1 MPSWE
6 ITTWIAVGASALA
19 AILLL
24 TSLVLAARL
33 RRAKQQPVEP
43 PGDEV
48 EAEAGAERAW
58 EEVRR
63 ERAQSTR
70 ARSELRW
77 LRHLGDIGAQDTL
90 ETTLRR
96 VLESASG
103 LAGAAASMLA
113 LPQEEGDPLIATFGL
128 NSEESSRELLGLP
141 PGGEEARAVTLSYR
155 YCEEEAERD
164 EFRLSGGLA
173 LPVPDSSGARIGTLG
188 IFWRRVEREVTEEEL
203 EQLEGLAAALGPAL
217 TNAFRVEE
225 LRRELDVDPATG
237 LRGCRSLRAALDV
250 ECARARRYSHPLS
263 LLLLGVEAPAER
275 LGTAAERLE
284 GAVRTTDLVYHLAE
298 GRFAVLLPESSRRD
312 ADQLSRR
319 LRFALGAKEAGVL
332 EGPVPTAAVEL
343 RFEDDAVSVLARA
356 EAALAQS
363 RVESG
368 PGRSWTAAVEPGG

>member
-1 MPSWE
+1 MSTWE

-19 AILLL
+19 AVLLL
-24 TSLVLAARL
+24 TTLALALRL
-33 RRAKQQPVEP
+33 RRIGKDVEP
-43 PGDEV
+43 TGE
-48 EAEAGAERAW
+48 ESERAW

-77 LRHLGDIGAQDTL
+77 LRHLGDVGAQDTL

-113 LPQEEGDPLIATFGL
+113 LPQEEGEPLIATFGL
-128 NSEESSRELLGLP
+128 NADESSRELLGLP

-155 YCEEEAERD
+155 YGEEEVKRD

-173 LPVPDSSGARIGTLG
+173 LPVPDSTGARIGTLG

-203 EQLEGLAAALGPAL
+203 EQLEGLAAALGPAI
-217 TNAFRVEE
+217 TNAFRFEE

-237 LRGCRSLRAALDV
+237 LRGRRSLQAALDV
-250 ECARARRYSHPLS
+250 ECARARRYTHPLS
-263 LLLLGVEAPAER
+263 LLLLGVEAPVER
-275 LGTAAERLE
+275 LGTAAQRLE

-312 ADQLSRR
+312 ADRLSRR
-319 LRFALGAKEAGVL
+319 LRFALGAKEAGVID
-332 EGPVPTAAVEL
+332 GQVPTAAVEL

-356 EAALAQS
+356 EAALAQA

-368 PGRSWTAAVEPGG
+368 AGSSWSAAVEPGG

>member
-1 MPSWE
+1 LPTWE

-24 TSLVLAARL
+24 TSLVLAVEL
-33 RRAKQQPVEP
+33 RRARHEP
-43 PGDEV
+43 P
-48 EAEAGAERAW
+48 AEPAPEQAEQAERAW

-90 ETTLRR
+90 EATLRR

-103 LAGAAASMLA
+103 LANAAASMLV
-113 LPQEEGDPLIATFGL
+113 LPQEEGEPLVATFGL
-128 NSEESSRELLGLP
+128 NSEESTRELLGLP

-155 YCEEEAERD
+155 YGEEEVERD

-217 TNAFRVEE
+217 TNAFRFEE

-237 LRGCRSLRAALDV
+237 LRGRRSLQAALDV
-250 ECARARRYSHPLS
+250 ECARARRYTHPLS
-263 LLLLGVEAPAER
+263 LLLLGVEAPPER

-284 GAVRTTDLVYHLAE
+284 GAVRSTDLVYHLAD

-312 ADQLSRR
+312 ADRLSRR
-319 LRFALGAKEAGVL
+319 LRFALGAKEAGVID
-332 EGPVPTAAVEL
+332 GQVPTAAVEL

-356 EAALAQS
+356 EAALVQAQ
-363 RVESG
+363 VETG
-368 PGRSWTAAVEPGG
+368 AGGSWSAAVEPGG

>member
-1 MPSWE
+1 LSTWE

-24 TSLVLAARL
+24 TSLVLAAKL
-33 RRAKQQPVEP
+33 RHARQAPPAEP
-43 PGDEV
+43 APDH
-48 EAEAGAERAW
+48 AERAW

-63 ERAQSTR
+63 ERAQSTK

-77 LRHLGDIGAQDTL
+77 LRHLGDVGAEDTL

-103 LAGAAASMLA
+103 LANAAASMLV
-113 LPQEEGDPLIATFGL
+113 LPQEEGNPLVATFGL

-155 YCEEEAERD
+155 YGEDEVERD

-217 TNAFRVEE
+217 TNAFRFEE

-237 LRGCRSLRAALDV
+237 LRGRRSLQAALDV
-250 ECARARRYSHPLS
+250 ECARARRYTHPLS
-263 LLLLGVEAPAER
+263 LLLLGVEAPEER
-275 LGTAAERLE
+275 LGTAAARLE
-284 GAVRTTDLVYHLAE
+284 SAVRSTDLVYHLAT

-312 ADQLSRR
+312 ADRLSRR
-319 LRFALGAKEAGVL
+319 LRFALGAKEAGVID
-332 EGPVPTAAVEL
+332 GQVPTAAVEL

-356 EAALAQS
+356 EAALAQAQ
-363 RVESG
+363 VETGSG
-368 PGRSWTAAVEPGG
+368 SSWSAAVEPGG

>member
-155 YCEEEAERD
+155 YGEEEAERD

>member
-43 PGDEV
+43 AGDEP
-48 EAEAGAERAW
+48 EAERAW
-58 EEVRR
+58 KEVRR

-77 LRHLGDIGAQDTL
+77 LRHLGDVGAQDTL

-96 VLESASG
+96 VLETASG

-113 LPQEEGDPLIATFGL
+113 LPQEEGEPLIATFGL

-141 PGGEEARAVTLSYR
+141 PGGEEARVVTLSYR
-155 YCEEEAERD
+155 YGEEEAERD

-217 TNAFRVEE
+217 TNAFRFEE

-237 LRGCRSLRAALDV
+237 LRGRRSLRAALDV
-250 ECARARRYSHPLS
+250 ECARARRYTHPLS
-263 LLLLGVEAPAER
+263 LLLVGVEAPAER

-284 GAVRTTDLVYHLAE
+284 SAVRTTDLVYHLAE

-312 ADQLSRR
+312 ADRLSRR
-319 LRFALGAKEAGVL
+319 LRFALGAKEAGVID
-332 EGPVPTAAVEL
+332 GPVPTAAVEL

-356 EAALAQS
+356 EAALTQA

-368 PGRSWTAAVEPGG
+368 AGSSGSAAVEPGG

>member
-1 MPSWE
+1 MATWE

-19 AILLL
+19 VILLV
-24 TSLVLAARL
+24 TSAVLAARL
-33 RRAKQQPVEP
+33 RRATQEP
-43 PGDEV
+43 P
-48 EAEAGAERAW
+48 AEAAPEQVEQAERAW

-113 LPQEEGDPLIATFGL
+113 LPQEEGEPLIATFGL
-128 NSEESSRELLGLP
+128 NADESSRELLGLP

-155 YCEEEAERD
+155 YGEEEVERD

-188 IFWRRVEREVTEEEL
+188 IFWRRVERDVTEEEL

-217 TNAFRVEE
+217 TNAFRFEE

-237 LRGCRSLRAALDV
+237 LRGRRSLQAALDV
-250 ECARARRYSHPLS
+250 ECARARRYTHPLS
-263 LLLLGVEAPAER
+263 LLLLGVEAPVER
-275 LGTAAERLE
+275 LGTAAQRLE
-284 GAVRTTDLVYHLAE
+284 SAVRTTDLVYHLAE
-298 GRFAVLLPESSRRD
+298 GRFAVLLPESTRRD

-319 LRFALGAKEAGVL
+319 LRFALGAKEAGVID
-332 EGPVPTAAVEL
+332 GQVPTAAVEL

-356 EAALAQS
+356 EAALAQA
-363 RVESG
+363 RVESV
-368 PGRSWTAAVEPGG
+368 PGSSWSAAVEPGG

>member
-43 PGDEV
+43 AGDEP
-48 EAEAGAERAW
+48 EAERAW
-58 EEVRR
+58 KEVRR

-77 LRHLGDIGAQDTL
+77 LRHLGDVGAQDTL

-96 VLESASG
+96 VLETASG

-113 LPQEEGDPLIATFGL
+113 LPQEEGEPLIATFGL

-141 PGGEEARAVTLSYR
+141 PGGEEARVVTLSYR
-155 YCEEEAERD
+155 YGEEEAERD

-188 IFWRRVEREVTEEEL
+188 IYWRRVEREVTEEEL

-217 TNAFRVEE
+217 TNAFRFEE
-225 LRRELDVDPATG
+225 LRRELDVDTATG
-237 LRGCRSLRAALDV
+237 LRGRRSLRAALDV
-250 ECARARRYSHPLS
+250 ECARARRYTHPLS
-263 LLLLGVEAPAER
+263 LLLVGVEAPAER

-284 GAVRTTDLVYHLAE
+284 SAVRTTDLVYHLAE

-312 ADQLSRR
+312 ADRLSRR
-319 LRFALGAKEAGVL
+319 LRFALGAKEAGVID
-332 EGPVPTAAVEL
+332 GPVPTAAVEL

-356 EAALAQS
+356 EAALTQA

-368 PGRSWTAAVEPGG
+368 AGSSGSAAVEPGG

>member
-1 MPSWE
+1 MSTWE

-24 TSLVLAARL
+24 TSLVLAAKL
-33 RRAKQQPVEP
+33 RRARQEP
-43 PGDEV
+43 P
-48 EAEAGAERAW
+48 AEPAPDHSERAW

-63 ERAQSTR
+63 ERAQSTK

-77 LRHLGDIGAQDTL
+77 LRHLGDVGAQDTL

-103 LAGAAASMLA
+103 LANAAASMLV
-113 LPQEEGDPLIATFGL
+113 LPQEEADPLVATFGL
-128 NSEESSRELLGLP
+128 NADESSRELLGLP

-155 YCEEEAERD
+155 YGEEEVERD
-164 EFRLSGGLA
+164 AFRLSGGLA

-217 TNAFRVEE
+217 TNAFRFEE
-225 LRRELDVDPATG
+225 LRRELDVDAATG
-237 LRGCRSLRAALDV
+237 LRGRRSLQAALDV
-250 ECARARRYSHPLS
+250 ECARARRYTHPLS
-263 LLLLGVEAPAER
+263 LLLLGVEAPEER
-275 LGTAAERLE
+275 LGTAGERLE
-284 GAVRTTDLVYHLAE
+284 GAVRSTDLVYHLAG

-312 ADQLSRR
+312 ADRLSRR
-319 LRFALGAKEAGVL
+319 LRFALGAKEAGVID
-332 EGPVPTAAVEL
+332 GQVPTAAVEL

-356 EAALAQS
+356 EAALAQAK
-363 RVESG
+363 VETGAGS
-368 PGRSWTAAVEPGG
+368 SWSAAVEPGG

>member
-33 RRAKQQPVEP
+33 RRVKQQHVEP

-48 EAEAGAERAW
+48 EAEAGTERAW

-155 YCEEEAERD
+155 YGEEEAERD

-319 LRFALGAKEAGVL
+319 LRFALGAKEAGVID
-332 EGPVPTAAVEL
+332 GQVPTAAVEL

-356 EAALAQS
+356 EAALAQA

-368 PGRSWTAAVEPGG
+368 PGRSWTAALEPGG

>member
-1 MPSWE
+1 LPTWE

-24 TSLVLAARL
+24 TSLVLAVRL
-33 RRAKQQPVEP
+33 RRAKQEPVEP
-43 PGDEV
+43 PADE
-48 EAEAGAERAW
+48 ADRAR
-58 EEVRR
+58 EELRR

-77 LRHLGDIGAQDTL
+77 LRHLGHVGAQDTL

-103 LAGAAASMLA
+103 LAGAAASMLV
-113 LPQEEGDPLIATFGL
+113 LPQEEGDPLVATFGL
-128 NSEESSRELLGLP
+128 NAEESSRELLGLP

-155 YCEEEAERD
+155 YGEEEVQRD

-188 IFWRRVEREVTEEEL
+188 IFWRRVEREVTDEEL

-217 TNAFRVEE
+217 TNAFRFED
-225 LRRELDVDPATG
+225 LRRELDVDATTG
-237 LRGCRSLRAALDV
+237 LRGRRSLRAALDV
-250 ECARARRYSHPLS
+250 ECARARRYTHPLS
-263 LLLLGVEAPAER
+263 LLLLGVEAPPER

-284 GAVRTTDLVYHLAE
+284 GAVRTTDLVYHLAD

-312 ADQLSRR
+312 ADRLSRR
-319 LRFALGAKEAGVL
+319 LRFALGAKEAGVID
-332 EGPVPTAAVEL
+332 GQVPAAAVEL

-356 EAALAQS
+356 EAALAQAQ
-363 RVESG
+363 VEAGAGS
-368 PGRSWTAAVEPGG
+368 SWSAAVEPGG

>member
-1 MPSWE
+1 LSTWE

-24 TSLVLAARL
+24 TSVAFAAKL
-33 RRAKQQPVEP
+33 RRARQAPPAEP
-43 PGDEV
+43 APDH
-48 EAEAGAERAW
+48 AERAW

-63 ERAQSTR
+63 ERAQSTK

-77 LRHLGDIGAQDTL
+77 LRHLGDVGAQDTL

-103 LAGAAASMLA
+103 LANAAASMLV
-113 LPQEEGDPLIATFGL
+113 LPQEAGDPLVATFGL
-128 NSEESSRELLGLP
+128 NAEESSRELLGLP
-141 PGGEEARAVTLSYR
+141 PGGEDARAVTLSYR
-155 YCEEEAERD
+155 YAEEEVERD

-173 LPVPDSSGARIGTLG
+173 LPVPDSAGARIGTLG

-217 TNAFRVEE
+217 TNAFRFEE
-225 LRRELDVDPATG
+225 LRRELDVDVATG
-237 LRGCRSLRAALDV
+237 LRGRRSLQAALDV
-250 ECARARRYSHPLS
+250 ECARARRYTHPLS
-263 LLLLGVEAPAER
+263 LLLLGVEAPEER

-284 GAVRTTDLVYHLAE
+284 SAVRSTDLVYHLAD

-312 ADQLSRR
+312 ADRLSRR
-319 LRFALGAKEAGVL
+319 LRFALGAKEAGVID
-332 EGPVPTAAVEL
+332 GQVPTAAVEL

-356 EAALAQS
+356 EAALAQAK
-363 RVESG
+363 VETGAGS
-368 PGRSWTAAVEPGG
+368 SWSAAVEPGG

>member
-19 AILLL
+19 TVLLL
-24 TSLVLAARL
+24 ASLVLAARL
-33 RRAKQQPVEP
+33 ERARQQPVEP
-43 PGDEV
+43 TREEPE
-48 EAEAGAERAW
+48 AERAW

-70 ARSELRW
+70 TRSELRW
-77 LRHLGDIGAQDTL
+77 LRHLGEVGAQDTL

-113 LPQEEGDPLIATFGL
+113 LPREEGDPLIATFGL

-155 YCEEEAERD
+155 YGEEEAERD

-217 TNAFRVEE
+217 TNAFRFEE
-225 LRRELDVDPATG
+225 LRRKLDVDPATG
-237 LRGCRSLRAALDV
+237 LRGRRSLQAALDV
-250 ECARARRYSHPLS
+250 ECARARRYTHPLS

-284 GAVRTTDLVYHLAE
+284 GAARTTDLVYHLAE

-312 ADQLSRR
+312 ADRLSRR
-319 LRFALGAKEAGVL
+319 LRFALGAKEAGL
-332 EGPVPTAAVEL
+332 IDGPVPTAAVEL

-356 EAALAQS
+356 EAALTQA

-368 PGRSWTAAVEPGG
+368 TGSSWSAAVEPGG

>member
-1 MPSWE
+1 LPSWE

-43 PGDEV
+43 VGDEP
-48 EAEAGAERAW
+48 EAERAW

-77 LRHLGDIGAQDTL
+77 LRHLGDVGAQDTL

-96 VLESASG
+96 VLETASG

-113 LPQEEGDPLIATFGL
+113 LPQEEGEPLIATFGL

-141 PGGEEARAVTLSYR
+141 PGGEEARVVTLSYR
-155 YCEEEAERD
+155 YGEEEAERD

-217 TNAFRVEE
+217 TNAFRFEE

-237 LRGCRSLRAALDV
+237 LRGRRSLRAALDV
-250 ECARARRYSHPLS
+250 ECARARRYTHPLS
-263 LLLLGVEAPAER
+263 LLLVGVKAPAER

-284 GAVRTTDLVYHLAE
+284 SAVRTTDLVYHLAE

-312 ADQLSRR
+312 ADRLSRR
-319 LRFALGAKEAGVL
+319 LRFALGAKEAGVID
-332 EGPVPTAAVEL
+332 GPVPTAAVEL

-356 EAALAQS
+356 EAALTQA

-368 PGRSWTAAVEPGG
+368 AGSSGSAAVEPGG

>member
-1 MPSWE
+1 LSTWE
-6 ITTWIAVGASALA
+6 VTTWIAVGASALA

-33 RRAKQQPVEP
+33 RRARQQPVEP
-43 PGDEV
+43 APEQT
-48 EAEAGAERAW
+48 ERAW

-90 ETTLRR
+90 EATLRR

-103 LAGAAASMLA
+103 LANAAASMLV
-113 LPQEEGDPLIATFGL
+113 LPQDEGEPLIATFGL
-128 NSEESSRELLGLP
+128 NAEESSRELIGLP

-155 YCEEEAERD
+155 YGEEEVERD

-217 TNAFRVEE
+217 TNAFRFEE
-225 LRRELDVDPATG
+225 LRRELDVDPGTG
-237 LRGCRSLRAALDV
+237 LRGRRSLQAALDV
-250 ECARARRYSHPLS
+250 ECARARRYTHSLS
-263 LLLLGVEAPAER
+263 LLMLGVEAPAER

-284 GAVRTTDLVYHLAE
+284 DAVRSTDLVYHLAD
-298 GRFAVLLPESSRRD
+298 GRFAVLMPESSRRD
-312 ADQLSRR
+312 ADRLSRR
-319 LRFALGAKEAGVL
+319 LRFALGAKEAGVID
-332 EGPVPTAAVEL
+332 GQVPTAAVEL

-356 EAALAQS
+356 EAALAQAL
-363 RVESG
+363 VETGSG
-368 PGRSWTAAVEPGG
+368 SSWSAAVEPGG